1 MKFLMTHTQVN
12 FDIWAL
18 LTLIVLICDI
28 VVLIVR
34 KLKMKEIKDDLQ
46 DQIDDQDQRRVHT
59 TQDG

>member
-1 MKFLMTHTQVN
+1 MKFLMQHTQVD

-18 LTLIVLICDI
+18 LTFIVLVCAI
-28 VVLIVR
+28 VILIVR